1 MAGEGGEGAGGEQI
15 KASIYEL
22 LGVMGHSK
30 GKTWLINEG
39 MGCTGQRTLRQVTG
53 QRYVYPAHRSPERG
67 ERGNNA
73 STTESLYYLRLG
85 NTHLICIIVFEYM
98 KY

>member
-39 MGCTGQRTLRQVTG
+39 MGCTGQRTIR
-53 QRYVYPAHRSPERG
+53 
-67 ERGNNA
+67 
-73 STTESLYYLRLG
+73 
-85 NTHLICIIVFEYM
+85 
-98 KY
+98 